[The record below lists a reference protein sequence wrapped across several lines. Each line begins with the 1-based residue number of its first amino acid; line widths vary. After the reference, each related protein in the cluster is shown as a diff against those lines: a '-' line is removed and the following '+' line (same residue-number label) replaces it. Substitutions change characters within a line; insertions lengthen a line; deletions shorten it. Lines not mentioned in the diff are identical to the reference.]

1 MYPHGNRESWPGDS
15 LRYDYNLNENSVVID
30 LGCYIGEF
38 TDNIKNKFNCKI
50 YSFEPIKRFYDI
62 CFDKFNNDSKIKIY
76 KSGLS
81 NDNKKVDFTIGGEAS
96 SMFSNEKKPE
106 IGVDLIK
113 IDDFL
118 LQEKIEK
125 VDLLKMNI
133 EGGEYDLLEHMIKN
147 NLTGKFENIQ
157 VQFHDNVFDGWE
169 EKYNFIVNNLTK
181 THHLT
186 YKFEFKFENWEL
198 NK

>member
-1 MYPHGNRESWPGDS
+1 
-15 LRYDYNLNENSVVID
+15 
-30 LGCYIGEF
+30 
-38 TDNIKNKFNCKI
+38 
-50 YSFEPIKRFYDI
+50 
-62 CFDKFNNDSKIKIY
+62 
-76 KSGLS
+76 
-81 NDNKKVDFTIGGEAS
+81 
-96 SMFSNEKKPE
+96 
-106 IGVDLIK
+106 
-113 IDDFL
+113 
-118 LQEKIEK
+118 
-125 VDLLKMNI
+125 
-133 EGGEYDLLEHMIKN
+133 MIKN